1 MTSKYIEQLKTYNKR
16 ISMFTFTRIMQKI
29 VKRNKYKTV
38 KKKFKLFFSVL
49 KQATG
54 SNSDYLLQKIK
65 ITKDCEYKNI

>member
-49 KQATG
+49 KQATE